1 MSRSKLK
8 DIKIRMADNITI
20 NIVDQVGRID
30 AVLAKETLPYS
41 RTTLS
46 DWLLEGNVLVNGTQV
61 KRSYKVSSGDVV
73 TITPPEIKDT
83 EILAENIP
91 LDIVYED
98 DDLLV
103 VNKPQGMV
111 VHPAAGHTTGTL
123 VNALMYHSPLSTIN
137 GEFRPGIVH
146 RIDRDTSGLLMV
158 AKNDIAHQSLSA
170 QLKAHKNQRIYIALV
185 RGEFQEDTGTISAPL
200 ARHKVDRKKQAVT
213 EGGREAITHFQVLK
227 RFVGY
232 TLLQVRLETGRTH
245 QIRVHMTYIGHPIVG
260 DPVYGN
266 AQKLPNVSLNGQ
278 LLHAKTLS
286 LTQPTTGE
294 QLTFDS
300 VLPDYFDQ
308 ALATLTPI
316 IRKDENNGK

>member
-1 MSRSKLK
+1 
-8 DIKIRMADNITI
+8 
-20 NIVDQVGRID
+20 
-30 AVLAKETLPYS
+30 
-41 RTTLS
+41 
-46 DWLLEGNVLVNGTQV
+46 
-61 KRSYKVSSGDVV
+61 
-73 TITPPEIKDT
+73 
-83 EILAENIP
+83 
-91 LDIVYED
+91 
-98 DDLLV
+98 
-103 VNKPQGMV
+103 
-111 VHPAAGHTTGTL
+111 
-123 VNALMYHSPLSTIN
+123 
-137 GEFRPGIVH
+137 
-146 RIDRDTSGLLMV
+146 
-158 AKNDIAHQSLSA
+158 LSA

-213 EGGREAITHFQVLK
+213 EGGRDAITHFQVLK

-266 AQKLPNVSLNGQ
+266 AQKLPNISLNGQ

-294 QLTFDS
+294 QLKFDS